1 MSGRHGVH
9 PASRAA
15 DLVGLFASPPAA
27 FGTISCVSAAAV
39 PEPFR
44 SLLDHESHMTVAM
57 ERHHGGPVTLRVV
70 AESAAPDGRYAREIL
85 LVGPAGRVVQF
96 GIVRIDL
103 RAVDATT
110 AARIRA
116 AAEPLG
122 RILLDAGV
130 LCSVGDVALLEITPG
145 PHLMPFIGPQPT
157 FGRVAAITLDGRAAI
172 ELLEIAAGG

>member
-1 MSGRHGVH
+1 MSG
-9 PASRAA
+9 ADSAARAA
-15 DLVGLFASPPAA
+15 ELVGLFASTPQA
-27 FGTISCVSAAAV
+27 FGRITAVRAAGVS
-39 PEPFR
+39 EPFR

-57 ERHHGGPVTLRVV
+57 ERHHGGPVSLRVV
-70 AESAAPDGRYAREIL
+70 AESDASDGRYAREIL
-85 LVGPAGRVVQF
+85 LVGPTGRVVQF

-103 RAVDATT
+103 RAVDVAT

-122 RILLDAGV
+122 RILLEAGV

-145 PHLMPFIGPQPT
+145 PHLAPFVGPRPT
-157 FGRVAAITLDGRAAI
+157 FGRVAAITLNGRAAV